1 MKNTLECFGNRADHM
16 EERISKLKE
25 RNIEMIQVEGE
36 RERRFFKSEENLREL
51 SDSIRNPM

>member
-1 MKNTLECFGNRADHM
+1 MKNTLKCIGNIADHM

-36 RERRFFKSEENLREL
+36 RELRFFKSEG
-51 SDSIRNPM
+51 SI